1 MTAYHILHL
10 LLLLLF
16 SIHKYRQIPSQETC
30 YGMDVSSNIKQMS
43 MQQKAQRW
51 DGDTQKKGK
60 THISQNSTQ

>member
-1 MTAYHILHL
+1 
-10 LLLLLF
+10 
-16 SIHKYRQIPSQETC
+16 
-30 YGMDVSSNIKQMS
+30 MDVSSNIKQMS